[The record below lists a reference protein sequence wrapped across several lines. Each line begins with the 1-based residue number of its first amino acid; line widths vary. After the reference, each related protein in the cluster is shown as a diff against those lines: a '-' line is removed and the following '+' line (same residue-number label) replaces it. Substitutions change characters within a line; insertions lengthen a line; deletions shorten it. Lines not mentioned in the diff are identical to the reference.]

1 MRRTT
6 KRPTNSSVLTM
17 PSKPSS
23 NWQMTWT
30 QRNGTRTRRQQ
41 KRATLELLAFLARHV
56 YPFRADWPLRLL
68 HRCDL
73 WTLRDGAGIKAAVWL
88 ERLGNG
94 TAALHLCAS
103 RDARGRWVLPR
114 VLRSLSDGARRSGYH
129 TLTAAPLPQHIPYL
143 ERLGFL
149 RVGHAYHLR
158 LYEQTQHPEGP

>member
-1 MRRTT
+1 MRRIT
-6 KRPTNSSVLTM
+6 KRPTNSSVPTM
-17 PSKPSS
+17 LSKPSS

-30 QRNGTRTRRQQ
+30 RRNGTRTRRQQ

-68 HRCDL
+68 RQCDL
-73 WTLRDGAGIKAAVWL
+73 WTLRDCAGIKAAVWL

-103 RDARGRWVLPR
+103 RDAHGRWILPR

-143 ERLGFL
+143 GRLGFSQ
-149 RVGHAYHLR
+149 VGDKFHLS
-158 LYEQTQHPEGP
+158 LYGQTQHSEDP

>member
-30 QRNGTRTRRQQ
+30 RRNGTRTRRQR
-41 KRATLELLAFLARHV
+41 KRATLELHAFLARHV

-68 HRCDL
+68 RRCDL
-73 WTLRDGAGIKAAVWL
+73 WTLRDCTGIKATVWL
-88 ERLGNG
+88 ERLSSG

-103 RDARGRWVLPR
+103 RDAHGRWILPR
-114 VLRSLSDGARRSGYH
+114 VLRSLSDGARHAGYH
-129 TLTAAPLPQHIPYL
+129 TLTAVPLPQHIPYL

-149 RVGHAYHLR
+149 WEGDAYHLR
-158 LYEQTQHPEGP
+158 LYGQTQNSEGP